1 MSGKVVTRRFFK
13 VIPMPDIVLKLVNNC
28 GMQPKKGNRK
38 NNLEI
43 LNHHRKK
50 FYWDNK
56 ELEDDENVKEFQQK
70 LVHPYIISY
79 IPGVELENDYKN
91 TVGPAI

>member
-1 MSGKVVTRRFFK
+1 MVTNGQTPQTHGCIALGGSGKRQGSLKCFGSMSGKVVTRMVFK

-56 ELEDDENVKEFQQK
+56 ELGDDENVK
-70 LVHPYIISY
+70 
-79 IPGVELENDYKN
+79 
-91 TVGPAI
+91 